1 MRNVD
6 IHDITVD
13 ALPADRGQNAVCVMK
28 YLLRRFSPL
37 RAIVL
42 ALQWRGNNR
51 VIRSKDA
58 GKFLLLIRRLGR
70 RRAWEI
76 ALSLGYFLH
85 RDLPVLPMIA
95 FDLNEMSDTDWRKRF
110 RFDHDGIKRLV
121 ILLQIPAVLITPYH
135 GHRFSAVEGLCLL
148 LERLSYPRSY
158 AEVSQPV
165 ELTDSVCHDHRR
177 SHALKFQI
185 LVTPD
190 DLISHLFDPFPGRSH
205 DVKMFRDSQIATLI
219 RSDPRQKLPLSAP
232 VARKYLGVVATSVSS
247 ERCFSSTGNVVTA
260 HRTRLSSGN
269 VRDVVLFTH
278 VRHCRRN

>member
-13 ALPADRGQNAVCVMK
+13 ALPADREQYAVCVMK

-42 ALQWRGNNR
+42 GASVGGNNR

-95 FDLNEMSDTDWRKRF
+95 FDLNEMSDTDCRKRF

-121 ILLQIPAVLITPYH
+121 VLLQIPAVLITPYH
-135 GHRFSAVEGLCLL
+135 GDRFSAVEGKVFVSLARAFKLL
-148 LERLSYPRSY
+148 LFE
-158 AEVSQPV
+158 
-165 ELTDSVCHDHRR
+165 H
-177 SHALKFQI
+177 
-185 LVTPD
+185 
-190 DLISHLFDPFPGRSH
+190 
-205 DVKMFRDSQIATLI
+205 I
-219 RSDPRQKLPLSAP
+219 REQFMYTFL
-232 VARKYLGVVATSVSS
+232 YQ
-247 ERCFSSTGNVVTA
+247 
-260 HRTRLSSGN
+260 
-269 VRDVVLFTH
+269 
-278 VRHCRRN
+278 